1 MTTMET
7 QAPQRLSLRET
18 DRARLTELLELEPDD
33 LPDDTGLREDLALD
47 SLAMM
52 RILTWLEERGVEVG
66 AQKAGPATVGEVLTL
81 LEKATERQIS
91 ITVNQGGETVHLGPP
106 ARPSAPS
113 ADPLVPRLATKTL
126 RLLPVLPDDVGQ
138 LYGLVTRPDTCF
150 RWRYRGVPPAVERF
164 AENLWAHV
172 LVQFTVR
179 SIQTNELVG
188 MVMAYNADR
197 VAMRYLYVG
206 VVFSPQYA
214 GTGAAAQISAVFID
228 YLFHTLPL
236 HKIYL
241 EVPGFNWPQMQSG
254 EGKLFT
260 VEGILH
266 DHDSYAGQAWDQ
278 RICAIYRGTITDR
291 TPSSS

>member
-18 DRARLTELLELEPDD
+18 DRARLTELLELELDD
-33 LPDDTGLREDLALD
+33 LADETRLRADLALD

-52 RILTWLEERGVEVG
+52 RLLTWMEERGVEAG
-66 AQKAGPATVGEVLTL
+66 AQKAWPATVGEVLTL
-81 LEKATERQIS
+81 LEKATARQVS

-106 ARPSAPS
+106 VRPSGSA
-113 ADPLVPRLATKTL
+113 ADPLVPQLATKTL
-126 RLLPVLPDDVGQ
+126 RLLPVVPEDVGQ

-150 RWRYRGVPPAVERF
+150 RWRYRGAPPPVERF
-164 AENLWAHV
+164 AENLWAQV

-179 SIQTNELVG
+179 SVQTDELVG
-188 MVMAYNADR
+188 TVVAYNADR
-197 VAMRYLYVG
+197 AMRYLYVG

-228 YLFHTLPL
+228 YLFHILPL

-266 DHDSYAGQAWDQ
+266 DHDTYAGQLWDQ
-278 RICAIYRGTITDR
+278 RICAVYRQR
-291 TPSSS
+291 P